1 VTPAGA
7 PARPNP
13 PARDDPAVTAALGV
27 RPEVIMTIG
36 CVLTTSII
44 ALEEGDDPDALQ
56 ALLEDGFGH
65 PGRGVRSHSW
75 RVWRDASEAGE
86 LMAGY
91 QRFETV
97 RPGEGVGQVEDRTIF
112 GLFPPEAGEMIRMEF
127 RSSDLGAFEDM
138 PAQTGAIART
148 ARVELGEAA

>member
-1 VTPAGA
+1 
-7 PARPNP
+7 
-13 PARDDPAVTAALGV
+13 V
-27 RPEVIMTIG
+27 RPEVIITVG

-56 ALLEDGFGH
+56 ALLEDGFAH
-65 PGRGVRSHSW
+65 PGRGVRSHAW
-75 RVWRDASEAGE
+75 RVWREEAEAGE
-86 LMAGY
+86 LVAGY

-97 RPGEGVGQVEDRTIF
+97 RPGEGVGQVEDRTVF
-112 GLFPPEAGEMIRMEF
+112 GLFAADAAEMIRMEF
-127 RSSDLGAFEDM
+127 RSDDLGAFEDM